1 MKITF
6 VCVLMW
12 LSAILTVWTPTQAHA
27 LCASPPLELYWMS
40 IEDGETIAAN
50 QSIFIAH
57 SPGANITAT
66 LNGEALEAVSSG
78 SYHTEYRP
86 ASTWPTDSPNELVLR
101 LEGLDVQDQPSTL
114 MNTVSFS
121 VDEQKAL
128 EPGTQLSI
136 LSSAPSPQVP
146 ETVCQ
151 TIFQKTFCSDDSPL
165 QPQGLELS
173 GEAVA
178 YMVEVPGLPQQEQP
192 NRVLWPGECAPQVD
206 KTYAPYCYRIIAV
219 DALGQQHV
227 GPENCALVPEDE
239 TLQPS
244 TPSMED
250 EPACSSS
257 GPYHHSA
264 PTQLLLLLGLGGF
277 LRRKS
282 S

>member
-1 MKITF
+1 MKRTLI
-6 VCVLMW
+6 CVLMW
-12 LSAILTVWTPTQAHA
+12 LSAIFTIWTPTRAHA
-27 LCASPPLELYWMS
+27 SCAAPPLELYWMS

-57 SPGANITAT
+57 SPEANITAT

-86 ASTWPTDSPNELVLR
+86 ASAWPTDEANALVLT
-101 LEGLDVQDQPSTL
+101 LEGLDVQQQPSTL
-114 MNTVSFS
+114 VKTVSFS
-121 VDEQKAL
+121 VDEQKVL
-128 EPGTQLSI
+128 ESGTQLSI

-146 ETVCQ
+146 EDICQ

-178 YMVEVPGLPQQEQP
+178 YMVEVPELSQQEQP
-192 NRVLWPGECAPQVD
+192 NRILWPGECAPQVD
-206 KTYAPYCYRIIAV
+206 KTYAPYCYRIIAF

-239 TLQPS
+239 P
-244 TPSMED
+244 PGFKG
-250 EPACSSS
+250 EPGCSSTETRR
-257 GPYHHSA
+257 GA
-264 PTQLLLLLGLGGF
+264 PLSLSLLLMLGAL
-277 LRRKS
+277 LRRKPS
-282 S
+282 